1 MSMAGYIADSDP
13 VGLFSLEMSDNE
25 NMIRLIAM
33 ESGIPYQDLK
43 QGQFKKNDEQARAYT
58 NALRRLNGKRLI
70 LDDSPAI
77 GIAELKAKSRR
88 LLSEHRIKGIFV
100 DYLQLMKMGKADT
113 RDMAIGEV
121 TRGLKQMAKD
131 LDIWIVLLSQL
142 SRAVEA
148 RPDKKPM
155 LSDLRESGNIEQDA
169 DVVLFV
175 YRPDFYGIDKMPDDT
190 DSKGKAVCLLAKQ
203 RNGRVG
209 EFYLNF
215 IGEKMLFVNPA
226 PVAIVPPAIPAE
238 RRYET
243 DDERPF

>member
-1 MSMAGYIADSDP
+1 M
-13 VGLFSLEMSDNE
+13 
-25 NMIRLIAM
+25 
-33 ESGIPYQDLK
+33 
-43 QGQFKKNDEQARAYT
+43 
-58 NALRRLNGKRLI
+58 
-70 LDDSPAI
+70 
-77 GIAELKAKSRR
+77 
-88 LLSEHRIKGIFV
+88 
-100 DYLQLMKMGKADT
+100 
-113 RDMAIGEV
+113 
-121 TRGLKQMAKD
+121 
-131 LDIWIVLLSQL
+131 DIWIVLLSQL

-215 IGEKMLFVNPA
+215 IGDKMLFVNPA